1 MFVKCLLGP
10 CATVK
15 HLSIVICIWTM
26 KCLQPQRERERE
38 RESGYF
44 VPCWELVGHCFRVS
58 CTFQRSFGHFDEILW
73 IFMIWIFL
81 FSQKRIDIHSI
92 LSLEVCA
99 CGMTH
104 CVFEFILSFF
114 WSSSPCFMSPLSLFL
129 AIKWQ
134 KVQSTGISNY
144 IFTLSVENVIC
155 ACPKLADTIIKLSVR
170 FFTVLL
176 CSFLGVLGGC

>member
-58 CTFQRSFGHFDEILW
+58 CTFQRSFGHFDEILC

-144 IFTLSVENVIC
+144 IFYIVCRECDLC
-155 ACPKLADTIIKLSVR
+155 LPKTCEHNYKTFCEV
-170 FFTVLL
+170 FYCVVMQ
-176 CSFLGVLGGC
+176 FLGSC